1 MTPTAL
7 DTRRRHSFFAGLAI
21 QCRVIGALLLRELH
35 TRYGR
40 ENIGYL
46 WLFGEPMIL
55 ASVMALL
62 HHGGHT
68 AYGSDIKPL
77 PFTVLGYTT
86 FIMFRGIVNRS
97 EGVVEGSSVLLY
109 HRMVTIFDVVLARAL
124 LEAAGTF
131 TTYMMLMLLLW
142 GVGLVALPARPLYL
156 FLAILAMFWCSWSQ
170 SMIITSSTH
179 DNRTLERLIH
189 PYAYFMIPLS
199 CAFIQVGWLPA
210 PIRSIV
216 LWFPL
221 PHIFELARFGQFN
234 SANLDYFDGIYLVAV
249 CLIQTWLGLVSI
261 SKCRKRLHLR

>member
-1 MTPTAL
+1 
-7 DTRRRHSFFAGLAI
+7 
-21 QCRVIGALLLRELH
+21 
-35 TRYGR
+35 
-40 ENIGYL
+40 
-46 WLFGEPMIL
+46 MIL

-62 HHGGHT
+62 HQSGHT

-97 EGVVEGSSVLLY
+97 EGVVEGSAVLLY

-131 TTYMMLMLLLW
+131 TTYLMLMALLW

-156 FLAILAMFWCSWSQ
+156 FLAIVAMFWCSWSQ
-170 SMIITSSTH
+170 SMIITSGTH
-179 DNRTLERLIH
+179 DNRTLERMIH

-199 CAFIQVGWLPA
+199 CAFIQVSWIPE
-210 PIRSIV
+210 PYRSWV

-221 PHIFELARFGQFN
+221 PHIFELARYGQFN
-234 SANLDYFDGIYLVAV
+234 SANLDYFNGAYLVTV
-249 CLIQTWLGLVSI
+249 CMIQTWLGLISI
-261 SKCRKRLHLR
+261 SRCRKRLHLR